1 MNPID
6 RSLLAKILGRLG
18 SDCEGEVLAAARKL
32 VAMLGRSGQTW
43 DEVVGGARAGAAP
56 GPSPGPSPDR
66 RQIARDLLLIQ
77 RHRQRL
83 PAPLQPDFVAVAARF
98 NNMESAPGD
107 DRVASVLR
115 RVVEASA
122 AQEHAGFKRR
132 A

>member
-1 MNPID
+1 MDPID

-18 SDCEGEVLAAARKL
+18 SDCDGEVLAAARKL
-32 VAMLGRSGQTW
+32 VAMLDRSGQTW
-43 DEVVGGARAGAAP
+43 DEVVGGSRP
-56 GPSPGPSPDR
+56 GPASGPSPDR

-83 PAPLQPDFVAVAARF
+83 PAPLQTDFVAVAARF

-107 DRVASVLR
+107 DRVASILR

-122 AQEHAGFKRR
+122 TQERTGFGRR

>member
-1 MNPID
+1 MDPID

-32 VAMLGRSGQTW
+32 VAMLDRSGRTW
-43 DEVVGGARAGAAP
+43 DEIVGGAPPRPVPGA
-56 GPSPGPSPDR
+56 SPDR

-83 PAPLQPDFVAVAARF
+83 PAPLQTDFVAVAARF

-107 DRVASVLR
+107 DRVASILR

-122 AQEHAGFKRR
+122 AQERTGFGRR